1 MLILPALLRREIE
14 VRTRRAL
21 PDETCG
27 LLLGRRRGKEVE
39 VAALVAA
46 RNIALEPRTRFEL
59 DPLDLL
65 AAEDGA
71 RANGLEVVGVWHSH
85 PRGPLE
91 GSRHDHQGSPASW
104 LSLIAVPKPRHG
116 LGLACW
122 RQVASGFEPM
132 DIAEPLTAHG

>member
-14 VRTRRAL
+14 VRTRRSL

-27 LLLGRRRGKEVE
+27 LLLGHRRGTEVE
-39 VAALVAA
+39 VAALAAA
-46 RNIALEPRTRFEL
+46 RNIALHPRTRFEL

-85 PRGPLE
+85 
-91 GSRHDHQGSPASW
+91 
-104 LSLIAVPKPRHG
+104 
-116 LGLACW
+116 
-122 RQVASGFEPM
+122 
-132 DIAEPLTAHG
+132 